1 MNRVD
6 LSVSIG
12 NLHLSNPIMPA
23 SGTFGYGQEYAG
35 LIDLNDLGAIVSK
48 AVSPLPRPGNHPPRM
63 VELKG
68 ALLNSIGLQNPGID
82 GFIEK
87 KVPFLQEFSP
97 PVVVNVVGN
106 DLQEYLQVVEAL
118 DPVQRVN
125 GFEINLSCPNVQK
138 GLEFG
143 TTVEGVAHIT
153 RELRAVTQKDL
164 WMKLTPTV
172 PNPGELGKAAEGEG
186 ADALVAINTIGGM
199 TIDAE
204 ARRPVLGAKFGGV
217 SGPAIK
223 AVALKYV
230 WLLYE
235 AVSIPIVGVGGIF
248 NGTDAIEF
256 VLAGATA
263 IQVGTANF
271 VNPTAMPDVLHEIEA
286 WLEQHGESNLRDLIG
301 QAHRTQGVATPIQN
315 H

>member
-1 MNRVD
+1 
-6 LSVSIG
+6 
-12 NLHLSNPIMPA
+12 
-23 SGTFGYGQEYAG
+23 
-35 LIDLNDLGAIVSK
+35 
-48 AVSPLPRPGNHPPRM
+48 M

-68 ALLNSIGLQNPGID
+68 ALLNSIGLQNPGIE
-82 GFIEK
+82 GFIETK
-87 KVPFLQEFSP
+87 IPFLQDYNP

-106 DLQEYLQVVEAL
+106 SIDEYRQVVEAL
-118 DPVQRVN
+118 DAVDRVD

-143 TTVEGVAHIT
+143 TTVDGVARIT
-153 RELRAVTQKDL
+153 KSLREATKKDL

-172 PNPGELGKAAEGEG
+172 PNPGELGKAAEGAG

-204 ARRPVLGAKFGGV
+204 SRRPTLGARFGGV

-235 AVSIPIVGVGGIF
+235 SVQIPVVGVGGIF
-248 NGTDAIEF
+248 KGVDAIEF
-256 VLAGATA
+256 ILAGATA

-271 VNPTAMPDVLHEIEA
+271 VNPTAMPDVLFQMRD
-286 WLEQHGESNLRDLIG
+286 WLETHNESNLRALIG
-301 QAHRTQGVATPIQN
+301 QAHRTP
-315 H
+315 

>member
-1 MNRVD
+1 MTAID
-6 LSVSIG
+6 LSVSLG
-12 NLHLSNPIMPA
+12 KLHLKNPVMPA

-35 LIDLNDLGAIVSK
+35 LIDLNALGAIVSK
-48 AVSPLPRPGNHPPRM
+48 AVSPLPRPGNQPPRM

-68 ALLNSIGLQNPGID
+68 GLLNSIGLQNPGIQ

-87 KVPFLQEFSP
+87 KVPFLLDFTP
-97 PVVVNVVGN
+97 PLVVNVVGN
-106 DLQEYLQVVEAL
+106 SIEEYREVVEAL
-118 DPVQRVN
+118 DPVERVD

-143 TTVEGVAHIT
+143 TTTQGVARIT
-153 RELRAVTQKDL
+153 RELRAVTKKDL

-172 PNPGELGKAAEGEG
+172 PNPGDLGKAAEGEG

-204 ARRPVLGAKFGGV
+204 SRRPVLGAKFGGV

-235 AVSIPIVGVGGIF
+235 SVRIPVVGVGGIF

-256 VLAGATA
+256 FLAGATA

-271 VNPTAMPDVLHEIEA
+271 VNPTAMPDVIAQMTE
-286 WLEQHGESNLRDLIG
+286 WLEGHGETNLRDLIG
-301 QAHRTQGVATPIQN
+301 QAHRSSGNAVSIKN

>member
-1 MNRVD
+1 MMTVD
-6 LSVSIG
+6 LSVTIG
-12 NLHLSNPIMPA
+12 NLKLANPVMPA

-48 AVSPLPRPGNHPPRM
+48 AVSPAPRPGNKPPRM

-68 ALLNSIGLQNPGID
+68 ALLNSIGLQNPGIE

-87 KVPFLQEFSP
+87 KIPFLRQFKP

-106 DLQEYLQVVEAL
+106 SIEEYRQVVEAL
-118 DPVQRVN
+118 DAIDRVD

-143 TTVEGVAHIT
+143 TTVDGVARIT
-153 RELRAVTQKDL
+153 RELRSATKKDL

-172 PNPGELGKAAEGEG
+172 PNPGDLGKAAEGEG

-204 ARRPVLGAKFGGV
+204 SRRPVLGARFGGV

-235 AVSIPIVGVGGIF
+235 SVKIPIIGVGGIF
-248 NGTDAIEF
+248 NGVDAMEF
-256 VLAGATA
+256 ILAGATA

-271 VNPTAMPDVLHEIEA
+271 VNPTAMPDVISQMA
-286 WLEQHGESNLRDLIG
+286 DWLEEHGESTLQPLIG
-301 QAHRTQGVATPIQN
+301 EAHRTQGAALSIKN